1 MGIPQGRTVLTS
13 KEADPPEARVQG
25 HFDLRALVL
34 RKDDAFLQVQPI
46 VRADC
51 DAQQAQTADSKDT
64 AQQGQGL
71 PPTGAHLR
79 GWSLGSQQC
88 CLREQ
93 WAVGTGRER
102 E

>member
-34 RKDDAFLQVQPI
+34 WKDDAFLQVQP
-46 VRADC
+46 VVCTDC